1 MNLRKMKK
9 VISAAVSSAMLLT
22 SLFTGFAPAIS
33 ASAASGPDLIVTG
46 ITWSPSSPVTGNA
59 VTFSCTVKNQGD
71 TATPAGVVVGA
82 QFQVDGTEVSWSDT
96 DSTSLGAGSSVI
108 LTANSGPSGLAT
120 WNATSGTHTI
130 LAWVDDVNRIAESN
144 ENNNQY
150 TQSLTVN
157 SSGSTYPVPGKVE
170 AENYSAMYGIQTET
184 CSEGTL
190 DVGYV
195 DAGDWMDY
203 SINVA
208 TAGTYEVDFRIAAN
222 SPTGTIQLQENS
234 NVLATLTPQ
243 NTGGWQNWS
252 TQSVNVTLPA
262 GVQTL
267 RVYSTGNGWNLNYL
281 NFQQSSSQPDLI
293 VTGITTSPS
302 SPNSGDAVTFTAT
315 VENQGTAAGAPGTV
329 AFSVD
334 GTQVTTSSN
343 NTTALAANSTT
354 QMSGTTT
361 WSATTGT
368 HTILANVD
376 CYNITT
382 ESNESNNTYTTSLT
396 VSAQSQPDLIIT
408 GITTSPA
415 SPTAGDAVTFTATVK
430 NQGTAAGAP
439 GTVAFSVDGTQVS
452 TSSNNTT
459 PLAANS
465 TTQMSGTTTWSA
477 TGGTHTILANVDIN
491 NITTESNESNNTYT
505 TSLTVSSGGGLP
517 DLIVTSISWS
527 PTSPVTGNA
536 TTFSCVV
543 KNQGTGATPAG
554 TIVGVQFQ
562 VDGTE
567 MNWSDTDTTSLGAG
581 NTVILTANNGP
592 SGYATWTATTGTHT
606 ILAWVDDV
614 NRITESNE
622 NNNQY
627 STSLT
632 VSTSSLPDLSVT
644 NVTYSPTSPAAGNA
658 VTFTATIYNGGSA
671 NLPSG
676 TGFGVDFYLDGTKLN
691 ISGSSTS
698 PINTGGSITVNSN
711 GTWTATSGNHNVYAI
726 VDPSNVV
733 TESNESNNQSS
744 TYGITVPGGSG
755 QINWRVAP
763 TKYTTNDVVVEGL
776 NIQDFG
782 VTGDGVTDVTSQ
794 FQAAL
799 NELGATDSTGTITGG
814 TLFVPEGKY
823 VIDGTLEI
831 PKGVT
836 LCGDWQKPVRGQ
848 AVKGTVLMAYSGAGN
863 PGGTPFITIQPNA
876 EVRDINIWYP
886 NQDPNNIA
894 AYPATIRMND
904 PNVWGADAAWVQD
917 VTFVNSYFAIQQGPA
932 GNGCTNIEN
941 VYGTALDQGMNID
954 NSSDV
959 DKMENI
965 DFSPAYWAGSGLP
978 GSPSVGGAYAT
989 WMKQNGTGITLGR
1002 IDWSYLSFATCDGY
1016 NRGLY
1021 FELSPTN
1028 ANDYPD
1034 GQCYGLTFTNC
1045 NTAIEDQGTAREAEQ
1060 LTNLSISGCGTGINI
1075 ENNSNDTGEVLQVYS
1090 ADISASSYAI
1100 NNQGY
1105 GILLFSQGTIESGT
1119 IHSNNGNITVV
1130 GSTIKTAAP
1139 QIVLDSGA
1147 SEAIVTGNTFT
1158 YSANVQNNGSCRLV
1172 YDTAASNLPAIP
1184 TFPSTA
1190 VSGYLP
1196 AKTTLYVVSADPTNT
1211 TDATPAIQS
1220 ALTAAGNNGGGIVF
1234 VPPGQYKIN
1243 GTLNVPNGVELKGAV
1258 DIGRMPIKLGTIFD
1272 VYYGMGNGN
1281 ATPIVTLNTGSG
1293 IRGIVFDEP
1302 SQNYD
1307 TPVAYPYCVRGNG
1320 SNEYIVDV
1328 SFANVYNG
1336 VDLFTN
1342 RCDNHYVDYLAGAV
1356 LNNAIRVGGG
1366 SVGGHVYNYQF
1377 NYGPIVNGA
1386 ETKWGCWDDAVP
1398 SGEVDQYSTSLDQ
1411 YLETNADIAIYGNCS
1426 GEIIYNNFSIFAR
1439 KGVYLMQEN
1448 GTGPSGWVLGQ
1459 GNDWSRQDI
1468 YIDNVGSG
1476 GMNFINTQGVAVNKW
1491 GFGDSAFIT
1500 LASTCTNTV
1509 NFFGTAFWA
1518 QPDNDVIVKRRYT

>member
-281 NFQQSSSQPDLI
+281 NFQQNSSQPDLI
-293 VTGITTSPS
+293 VTGITTSPASPTAGDAVTFTATVENQGTAAGAPGTVAFSVDGTQVTTSSNNTTALAANSTTQMSGTTTWSATTGTHTILANVDCYNITTESNESNNTYTTSLTVSAQSQPDLIITGITTSPS

-744 TYGITVPGGSG
+744 TYGITVSSGSDTYTRYEAENATIFGSG
-755 QINWRVAP
+755 S
-763 TKYTTNDVVVEGL
+763 L
-776 NIQDFG
+776 
-782 VTGDGVTDVTSQ
+782 
-794 FQAAL
+794 
-799 NELGATDSTGTITGG
+799 
-814 TLFVPEGKY
+814 
-823 VIDGTLEI
+823 I
-831 PKGVT
+831 PPGIEY
-836 LCGDWQKPVRGQ
+836 GSE
-848 AVKGTVLMAYSGAGN
+848 YSG
-863 PGGTPFITIQPNA
+863 
-876 EVRDINIWYP
+876 
-886 NQDPNNIA
+886 
-894 AYPATIRMND
+894 
-904 PNVWGADAAWVQD
+904 GA
-917 VTFVNSYFAIQQGPA
+917 
-932 GNGCTNIEN
+932 
-941 VYGTALDQGMNID
+941 
-954 NSSDV
+954 
-959 DKMENI
+959 
-965 DFSPAYWAGSGLP
+965 
-978 GSPSVGGAYAT
+978 
-989 WMKQNGTGITLGR
+989 
-1002 IDWSYLSFATCDGY
+1002 
-1016 NRGLY
+1016 
-1021 FELSPTN
+1021 
-1028 ANDYPD
+1028 
-1034 GQCYGLTFTNC
+1034 
-1045 NTAIEDQGTAREAEQ
+1045 
-1060 LTNLSISGCGTGINI
+1060 
-1075 ENNSNDTGEVLQVYS
+1075 
-1090 ADISASSYAI
+1090 
-1100 NNQGY
+1100 
-1105 GILLFSQGTIESGT
+1105 
-1119 IHSNNGNITVV
+1119 
-1130 GSTIKTAAP
+1130 
-1139 QIVLDSGA
+1139 
-1147 SEAIVTGNTFT
+1147 
-1158 YSANVQNNGSCRLV
+1158 
-1172 YDTAASNLPAIP
+1172 AASNLDVYRC
-1184 TFPSTA
+1184 TF
-1190 VSGYLP
+1190 
-1196 AKTTLYVVSADPTNT
+1196 D
-1211 TDATPAIQS
+1211 
-1220 ALTAAGNNGGGIVF
+1220 ALTYNFSNVSHVEFTVPRTATGIVE
-1234 VPPGQYKIN
+1234 VKVGYVSSANDTIAVQAN
-1243 GTLNVPNGVELKGAV
+1243 G
-1258 DIGRMPIKLGTIFD
+1258 D
-1272 VYYGMGNGN
+1272 
-1281 ATPIVTLNTGSG
+1281 TPKAVTLNQSTGVSSVNVDMQTGNNTIYVSTTLNPRSPNGWVNIDYIDVNTATTPGTVEPPDTPYTPPKNPILTSIYTADPSARVFGNKLYIYASHDVDPAVGCNNMDKYHVFSTDNMVDWVDEGEVFNASEASWSTEPGFMWAPDCAYKNGTYYLYYPHPSDSDWNNSWEIGVATSSSPVKGFTDAGTISGAGGLIDPCVFIDDDGQAYLYAGGGGNCQGGKLNSNMTSLVNGTQAMTGLQNFHEATWVFKRNGIYYLMYADNTTPDNYMQYATSSSPLGPWTYKGEILGDTGCDTTHGSITEFQGNWYLFYHNDSVSGQDTLRSVCVDNLYFNADGTIQPVVQTTTSVAAVGAPDTPSPATTYSSTAATLSGGATLDTNTYSTTGSVVNLEATG
-1293 IRGIVFDEP
+1293 STATF
-1302 SQNYD
+1302 
-1307 TPVAYPYCVRGNG
+1307 TVAGG
-1320 SNEYIVDV
+1320 SGGRDNINLYYSLKDKI
-1328 SFANVYNG
+1328 G
-1336 VDLFTN
+1336 KVDL
-1342 RCDNHYVDYLAGAV
+1342 
-1356 LNNAIRVGGG
+1356 
-1366 SVGGHVYNYQF
+1366 
-1377 NYGPIVNGA
+1377 IVNG
-1386 ETKWGCWDDAVP
+1386 KD
-1398 SGEVDQYSTSLDQ
+1398 YS
-1411 YLETNADIAIYGNCS
+1411 Y
-1426 GEIIYNNFSIFAR
+1426 
-1439 KGVYLMQEN
+1439 
-1448 GTGPSGWVLGQ
+1448 
-1459 GNDWSRQDI
+1459 
-1468 YIDNVGSG
+1468 
-1476 GMNFINTQGVAVNKW
+1476 INT
-1491 GFGDSAFIT
+1491 
-1500 LASTCTNTV
+1500 LSTGGK
-1509 NFFGTAFWA
+1509 NFFTGHSNLTVPLNAGQNTIEIVGGNA
-1518 QPDNDVIVKRRYT
+1518 RVNLDYITVSQLND